1 MFERSGPPKSERD
14 CGNLHILPIGS
25 ISVKCTVP
33 IRHGRNIGSLGAN
46 PTWTHLAQ
54 LGSKMAQLGSNLMGD
69 IAGPIRNPQN
79 AIFTSKAFFSINDA
93 SFEAMFPMLCL
104 CWARSWSPKG
114 PKLRHFW
121 TWLRLPCGSHAQC
134 DTLLA
139 LMGVHARPCCPHCAY
154 WAQLR
159 PQMPHTQDQVAHAK
173 PNGPKLRHVRSQSG
187 SSWAQVG
194 TTGPSS
200 APVTPKLGPSE
211 FVFSPT

>member
-1 MFERSGPPKSERD
+1 MDNFEPWEPFGSLTSSPAPKVPRRDSLAARDTNGQICQTALYSFSQGFAMFERSGPPKSERD

-25 ISVKCTVP
+25 ISVKCTVS

-121 TWLRLPCGSHAQC
+121 T
-134 DTLLA
+134 
-139 LMGVHARPCCPHCAY
+139 
-154 WAQLR
+154 
-159 PQMPHTQDQVAHAK
+159 
-173 PNGPKLRHVRSQSG
+173 
-187 SSWAQVG
+187 
-194 TTGPSS
+194 
-200 APVTPKLGPSE
+200 
-211 FVFSPT
+211 